1 MYWNFKLFMKNYLIV
16 GGSGF
21 LGSHVTNELLNK
33 NAQVSVSDIIGPQ
46 YANRIKDKMELINY
60 IWKSAEDLNEKD
72 IEEIDSI
79 IFLAA
84 QADVPLVLSSPKY
97 SFHTNTAGLINVLE
111 LIRAK
116 NNTQLIFMSSKNVY
130 GKSKNSLI
138 TEEELLKP
146 TDPYGAGKAAADL
159 MCQSYLESFGLPIT
173 VIRSSALFGPN
184 SRLQQVIPIFI
195 QQALKGDSI
204 TIEGD
209 GSQSTDFNYVQNLVD
224 AIVSM
229 SESNINGVYNIAY
242 GKDYSIKDIAD
253 LIIKQTNSKSE
264 IRNLPW
270 RSGEKGMKLSLSID
284 KAKRDFGY
292 TPEIS
297 FEEGIEKTIEW
308 MRKI

>member
-1 MYWNFKLFMKNYLIV
+1 MKNYLIV

-21 LGSHVTNELLNK
+21 LGSHIITELLEK
-33 NAQVSVSDIIGPQ
+33 QADVSVSDIIGPH
-46 YANRIKDKMELINY
+46 YANRIGNKMESINY

-72 IEEIDSI
+72 ITDIDCI
-79 IFLAA
+79 LFLAA

-116 NNTQLIFMSSKNVY
+116 KNTQLIFMSSKNVY
-130 GKSKNSLI
+130 GKAENSSVSEDDVLR
-138 TEEELLKP
+138 P

-159 MCQSYLESFGLPIT
+159 MCQSYAESFGLPIT
-173 VIRSSALFGPN
+173 VIRSSGLFGPN

-195 QQALKGDSI
+195 KQALEDASI

-224 AIVSM
+224 AMISM
-229 SESNINGVYNIAY
+229 AESEVNGVYNIAY

-253 LIIKQTNSKSE
+253 LVIKQTNSKSE
-264 IRNLPW
+264 IKNLPW
-270 RSGEKGMKLSLSID
+270 RSGEKGMRLSLSIE
-284 KAKRDFGY
+284 KARRDFGY
-292 TPEIS
+292 TPNIS
-297 FEEGIEKTIEW
+297 FEEGIEKTVNW
-308 MRKI
+308 MKNL

>member
-1 MYWNFKLFMKNYLIV
+1 MKNYLIV

-21 LGSHVTNELLNK
+21 LGSHVINELLNK
-33 NAQVSVSDIIGPQ
+33 NAKIAVSDIIGPQ
-46 YANRIKDKMELINY
+46 YANRIKDKMKSINY
-60 IWKSAEDLNEKD
+60 IWKSAEDLNERD
-72 IEEIDSI
+72 IAEIDCI
-79 IFLAA
+79 VFLAA

-116 NNTQLIFMSSKNVY
+116 KNTQLIFMSSKNVY
-130 GKSKNSLI
+130 GKAKNSLI

-159 MCQSYLESFGLPIT
+159 MCQSYSESFGLPIT

-195 QQALKGDSI
+195 QQALKGNPI

-284 KAKRDFGY
+284 KARKDFGY
-292 TPEIS
+292 TPRIS
-297 FEEGIEKTIEW
+297 FEEGIGKTVEW
-308 MRKI
+308 MRNL